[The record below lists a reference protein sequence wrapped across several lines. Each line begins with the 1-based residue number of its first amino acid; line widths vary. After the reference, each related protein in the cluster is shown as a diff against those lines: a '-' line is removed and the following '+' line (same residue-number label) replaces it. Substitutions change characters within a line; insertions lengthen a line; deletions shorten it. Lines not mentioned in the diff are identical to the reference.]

1 MRELVFSGTCG
12 AVVASIKSMTKL
24 AVFCLFLACCL
35 SACAAPQAARQKET
49 RPASSPS
56 TLADK
61 PAKELRAANPGRVIH
76 VVVALCDNASQ
87 GIAPVPAAIGNGDDP
102 ARNLYWGAGFGVKSY
117 FRKQS
122 EWLPLTIAQPAA
134 PILERVV
141 FKHRAEN
148 AYLVA
153 DAYQG
158 REIKRAIQDFF
169 AFNAG
174 RQPETIEIKGQKLHL
189 GGAANL
195 VAYIGH
201 DGLMEFSVDAPERA
215 DDEKRDAI
223 MLACISKSYFAEP
236 LRKTGAQPLL
246 WTKQLMA
253 PEAYT
258 LKAALDGWLKNESA
272 EQVRQR
278 AAAAYAKYQRISQ
291 RAALGLFAT
300 GF

>member
-1 MRELVFSGTCG
+1 MMTR
-12 AVVASIKSMTKL
+12 ASARL
-24 AVFCLFLACCL
+24 LPLLFLAFYV
-35 SACAAPQAARQKET
+35 SACGKPHAAWQAKT
-49 RPASSPS
+49 RVTPTPVKP
-56 TLADK
+56 DK
-61 PAKELRAANPGRVIH
+61 TAQELRAANPGRVVH

-87 GIAPVPAAIGNGDDP
+87 GIVPVPAAIGNGDDP

-117 FRKQS
+117 FRKQA
-122 EWLPLTIAQPAA
+122 EWLPLETEQPAE

-153 DAYQG
+153 DAYRG
-158 REIKRAIQDFF
+158 REIKRAIEDFF

-174 RQPETIEIKGQKLHL
+174 QQTETITVKGQKLHI

-195 VAYIGH
+195 LAYVGH
-201 DGLMEFSVDAPERA
+201 DGLMEFSVEAPA
-215 DDEKRDAI
+215 KSDDEPRDAI
-223 MLACISKSYFAEP
+223 MLACISKSYFAAP
-236 LRKTGAQPLL
+236 LQKTGAQPLL

-258 LKAALDGWLKNESA
+258 LKAALDGWLRKETN

-278 AAAAYAKYQRISQ
+278 AAAAYAKYQRIGHK
-291 RAALGLFAT
+291 AALGLFAT